1 MPGELSKFADGKH
14 LTAMSRFTDTF
25 RTMFSQWWVIFW
37 LVLIILCGI
46 GVTVFM
52 TCVMEAP
59 WMGRIAAYTTLFI
72 LLLYLLF
79 IYWIFRN

>member
-1 MPGELSKFADGKH
+1 
-14 LTAMSRFTDTF
+14 
-25 RTMFSQWWVIFW
+25 
-37 LVLIILCGI
+37 
-46 GVTVFM
+46 M

-59 WMGRIAAYTTLFI
+59 WMGRIADYATLFI

>member
-1 MPGELSKFADGKH
+1 MSKFANSKH
-14 LTAMSRFTDTF
+14 FTTMSRFTDTF

-37 LVLIILCGI
+37 LILIILCGI

-59 WMGRIAAYTTLFI
+59 WMGRIAAYATLFI